1 MARTDG
7 DDVNPR
13 APESRREL
21 RADFREVDA
30 DADGH
35 ITFAEFARL
44 MDNLEAGM
52 SVEEL
57 KIGFSEIDTNH
68 DGRIDLPEFVDW
80 WTDR

>member
-1 MARTDG
+1 MTRSG
-7 DDVNPR
+7 EDDRPR

-21 RADFREVDA
+21 KEDFLEVDV

-80 WTDR
+80 WSDR

>member
-1 MARTDG
+1 
-7 DDVNPR
+7 
-13 APESRREL
+13 
-21 RADFREVDA
+21 
-30 DADGH
+30 
-35 ITFAEFARL
+35 
-44 MDNLEAGM
+44 M